1 MPIKS
6 IAQLH
11 KLYALEKEGKL
22 KRGTARKWVKE
33 TKNLSKLP
41 QRKK

>member
-1 MPIKS
+1 MPFKS
-6 IAQLH
+6 IAQFH
-11 KLYALEKEGKL
+11 KLFALEKEGKL
-22 KRGTARKWVKE
+22 KRGTARKWAKE